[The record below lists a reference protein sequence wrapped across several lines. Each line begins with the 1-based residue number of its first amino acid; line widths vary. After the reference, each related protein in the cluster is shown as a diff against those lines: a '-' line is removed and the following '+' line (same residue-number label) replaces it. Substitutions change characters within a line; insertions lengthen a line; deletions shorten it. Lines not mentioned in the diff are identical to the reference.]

1 MAPITATMADNGKS
15 QDLVAILDAGAQYG
29 KVIIIDFE
37 WSDKVRAKRELSS
50 PLIGLLSRY
59 FGFLALFW
67 PNYCNCIKMINLCVL
82 TSTH

>member
-29 KVIIIDFE
+29 KVIIINFE

-50 PLIGLLSRY
+50 RNEY
-59 FGFLALFW
+59 
-67 PNYCNCIKMINLCVL
+67 IK
-82 TSTH
+82 